1 MMDKLLETFKLAIIT
16 LRANKL
22 RSLLTMLG
30 IIIGVSSVILL
41 ISIGSGLKGYI
52 TGQLQ
57 GLGSNSLYVIPGNFE
72 LQAGG
77 GSSGGTPGAGTAI
90 LKFTLAHY
98 RELVQ
103 KGTTFQAVMGYSENN
118 GTVSYGGKSKTM
130 QAAGVGYQY
139 PEVRNQYPIQ
149 GTFFNLSQQEAGK
162 KVIVLGKTVADDLF
176 GNEDPVGKKVT
187 LSDNKFTVVGVLE
200 KKGAFGSVDMDN
212 QVFIPFT
219 TAMTTFDVDK
229 IQSFWIQGKDNV
241 PIEQVKEEIKKILL
255 RTLKKDDFSVLD
267 TGSLISV
274 IAQVLGVLTL
284 ALAGIAAISLIVG
297 GIGIMNI
304 MLVSVTERT
313 KEIGLRKAVGATPK
327 IIMTQ
332 FLIEA
337 MVLSV
342 TGGTV
347 GIILGAAGSLAMR
360 KFLPTTVSFWSVLLA
375 FSVSVIIGVVFGVL
389 PAGRAA
395 KLNPIQALRYE

>member
-1 MMDKLLETFKLAIIT
+1 MDKLLETFKLAIIT
-16 LRANKL
+16 LRANKS

-41 ISIGSGLKGYI
+41 ISIGSGLQTYI

-57 GLGSNSLYVIPGNFE
+57 GLGSNSLYVIPGNLE

-77 GSSGGTPGAGTAI
+77 GSSSTPGAGTGI
-90 LKFTLAHY
+90 LKFTLNHY
-98 RELVQ
+98 HELT
-103 KGTTFQAVMGYSENN
+103 KKATTLQAVMGYSENN
-118 GTVSYGGKSKTM
+118 GTVSYGGNSKTL
-130 QAAGVGYQY
+130 QVAGVGYQY
-139 PEVRNQYPIQ
+139 PEVRNQYPTQ
-149 GTFFNLSQQEAGK
+149 GNFFNLSQQEAGK
-162 KVIVLGKTVADDLF
+162 KVIVLGKTVANDLF
-176 GNEDPVGKKVT
+176 GNENPVGERIT
-187 LSDNKFTVVGVLE
+187 LADNKFTVLGVLE
-200 KKGAFGSVDMDN
+200 EKGAFGGVDMDS

-229 IQSFWIQGKDNV
+229 IQSFWIQAKDDV
-241 PIEQVKEEIKKILL
+241 SIEESKKEIEQILL
-255 RTLKKDDFSVLD
+255 RTLKEDDFSVLD

-274 IAQVLGVLTL
+274 IAQVLGVLTI

-327 IIMTQ
+327 IIMFQ
-332 FLIEA
+332 FLVES

-342 TGGTV
+342 TGGV
-347 GIILGAAGSLAMR
+347 IGILFGAAGSLAMR
-360 KFLPTTVSFWSVLLA
+360 SFLPTSVSFWSVFLA

>member
-1 MMDKLLETFKLAIIT
+1 MMEKLLETFKLALIT

-41 ISIGSGLKGYI
+41 ISIGSGLKSYI

-57 GLGSNSLYVIPGNFE
+57 DLGSNSLYVIPGNLE
-72 LQAGG
+72 LQTGG
-77 GSSGGTPGAGTAI
+77 SSSGGTPGAGTAI

-98 RELVQ
+98 RELTQ
-103 KGTTFQAVMGYSENN
+103 KGTTFAAVMGYSENN

-130 QAAGVGYQY
+130 QVAGVGYQY
-139 PEVRNQYPIQ
+139 PEVRNQYPLL
-149 GTFFNLSQQEAGK
+149 GSFFNASQQEAGK
-162 KVIVLGKTVADDLF
+162 KVIVLGKTVADNLF
-176 GNEDPVGKKVT
+176 GNENPLGKKVT
-187 LSDNKFTVVGVLE
+187 LSDNKFTVLGVLE
-200 KKGAFGSVDMDN
+200 KKGAFGAVDMDN

-229 IQSFWIQGKDNV
+229 VQSFWIEGKETV
-241 PIEQVKEEIKKILL
+241 PIEETKAEVKKILL

-274 IAQVLGVLTL
+274 ITQVLGVLTI

-327 IIMTQ
+327 IIMVQ
-332 FLIEA
+332 FLIES

-342 TGGTV
+342 TGGIV

-360 KFLPTTVSFWSVLLA
+360 GFLPTTVSFWSVFLA

>member
-1 MMDKLLETFKLAIIT
+1 MDKLLETFKLAIIT

-30 IIIGVSSVILL
+30 LIIGVSSVILL
-41 ISIGSGLKGYI
+41 ISIGSGLQAYI
-52 TGQLQ
+52 TSQFQ
-57 GLGSNSLYVIPGNFE
+57 DLGANSLYIMPGNLEF
-72 LQAGG
+72 QAGGG
-77 GSSGGTPGAGTAI
+77 GSSGTPGAGVGT

-98 RELVQ
+98 RELMQ
-103 KGTTFQAVMGYSENN
+103 KANTLQAVMGYSESN
-118 GTVSYGGKSKTM
+118 GTVSYAGRNKTI
-130 QAAGVGYQY
+130 QVAGVGYQY
-139 PEVRNQYPIQ
+139 PEIRNQYPTQ
-149 GTFFNLSQQEAGK
+149 GTFFNSSQQEAGK
-162 KVIVLGKTVADDLF
+162 KVIALGKTVADELF
-176 GNEDPVGKKVT
+176 GNENPVGKRVT
-187 LSDNKFTVVGVLE
+187 LVDNKFTVVGVLE
-200 KKGAFGSVDMDN
+200 EKGAFGGVDMDS

-219 TAMTTFDVDK
+219 TAMTTFDMDK
-229 IQSFWIQGKDNV
+229 VQYFWVQAKDDI
-241 PIEQVKEEIKKILL
+241 PIEEVKEEIETILL
-255 RTLKKDDFSVLD
+255 RTLKEDDFSVLD

-274 IAQVLGVLTL
+274 VAQVLGVLTI

-327 IIMTQ
+327 IIMVQ
-332 FLIEA
+332 FLIESV
-337 MVLSV
+337 VLSV
-342 TGGTV
+342 SGGII

-360 KFLPTTVSFWSVLLA
+360 SFLPTTVSFWSVLLA
-375 FSVSVIIGVVFGVL
+375 FSVSVIIGVIFGVL